1 MSVWNKYG
9 QISPEGRI
17 TANLR
22 STEEDVNYAG
32 AHQIWTSEPSGNKY
46 DIPAQAA
53 IVNGRPMIVINGVA
67 CANLPADWTQFFGQV
82 KSRGPIEGTGRVS
95 WDGKSFTVGIELEDA

>member
-22 STEEDVNYAG
+22 CTEEDVNYAG
-32 AHQIWTSEPSGNKY
+32 AHKVWTSEPSGNKY
-46 DIPAQAA
+46 DIPAQAT
-53 IVNGRPMIVINGVA
+53 IVKGRPMIVINGAA
-67 CANLPADWTQFFGQV
+67 CANLPADWTQFVGQI
-82 KSRGPIEGTGRVS
+82 KSRGPIDGYGRVS
-95 WDGKSFTVGIELEDA
+95 WDGKAFTVGIELDNA